1 MKKLILLSI
10 LLIVS
15 CEETLEPEDC
25 TGVPGGSAVCG
36 CNNENAVNYDST
48 ATNDDGSC
56 IFDTTE
62 PSIQFTSPNPN
73 DTLGGIITLRVEAQD
88 DYEITK
94 VEFKLHH
101 LYEIDGE
108 TILEDDSLFTDMEE
122 PYEYEWNS
130 TEYEYVGASFS
141 ARAYDGQNDKDI
153 HLYPIYIDNRP
164 EPVNVTSVQYVW
176 NEGHEY
182 IIQWEESTIED
193 FVEYKLLW
201 YNVEDSTDAEGNMH
215 NYTSIDTIVT
225 ISDRSVTSYNVNI
238 ISGMPPTQAN
248 TFVILVKNELG
259 FTIKG
264 DEMENETLDDPTIVL
279 HPAVVE
285 GDSITLTWS
294 RSTAFGDEY
303 YQLFEST
310 SANITSGYTRNW
322 YVGVSGSDTTITVP
336 ILEDQYG
343 GRETM
348 FYQVHVF
355 ATFGQEAVS
364 NIMPLYLDPC
374 GDGEVNIWGW
384 CRNIEETTSIH
395 HNEPGWSWLTPHPRG
410 PIPAAIGE
418 LVNLTELIVEH
429 SPLDGP
435 IPPEIGNL
443 TNLTHLEFWNTNL
456 TGPLPSEIG
465 NLVNLE
471 TLMLSGNNFTGQIP
485 EGIGNFTLLRK
496 IDIGYS
502 DLSGNIPT
510 GIENCVDLINL
521 SLQHNLLSGPIPA
534 GIGNLVNLET
544 LMIHDNKLTGPIPA
558 GIGNLIN
565 LRAEHGHV
573 PDLDLSNNELT
584 GPIPSEIG
592 LMQNITKLDF
602 SNNNLGGTIPS
613 EIGSMNNLIR
623 LRLEN
628 NQLTDQIPIEIGNL
642 DSLEE
647 LTLHNNQLNGPI
659 PNEVGNLVHLVEF
672 TLHDNNLSGEIPAQI
687 VNLINITSLDFSNN
701 ELTGPVPTELGDMYN
716 LESLHLENNFLT
728 FIPEDICNLNF
739 DFWHRFDA
747 GNNNICPPYPSCMG
761 NLGAQ
766 DTTNCD

>member
-1 MKKLILLSI
+1 M
-10 LLIVS
+10 
-15 CEETLEPEDC
+15 
-25 TGVPGGSAVCG
+25 G
-36 CNNENAVNYDST
+36 
-48 ATNDDGSC
+48 
-56 IFDTTE
+56 
-62 PSIQFTSPNPN
+62 
-73 DTLGGIITLRVEAQD
+73 
-88 DYEITK
+88 
-94 VEFKLHH
+94 
-101 LYEIDGE
+101 
-108 TILEDDSLFTDMEE
+108 
-122 PYEYEWNS
+122 
-130 TEYEYVGASFS
+130 
-141 ARAYDGQNDKDI
+141 KDI

-164 EPVNVTSVQYVW
+164 EPVNITSIEYVW
-176 NEGHEY
+176 NEGPDY
-182 IIQWEESTIED
+182 IVQWEESTIDD
-193 FVEYKLLW
+193 FLEYKVICRAERNAVDDDGNS
-201 YNVEDSTDAEGNMH
+201 YIYVSTDTMA
-215 NYTSIDTIVT
+215 TFT
-225 ISDRSVTSYNVNI
+225 DRSITSCNIDIDNGMRPTRANSFWIQVTNDLGYSNDGNSTNSDI
-238 ISGMPPTQAN
+238 I
-248 TFVILVKNELG
+248 
-259 FTIKG
+259 G
-264 DEMENETLDDPTIVL
+264 DPVLTLQPITVEN
-279 HPAVVE
+279 
-285 GDSITLTWS
+285 DSITITWS
-294 RSTAFGDEY
+294 HSTALGDEY

-310 SANITSGYTRNW
+310 SANISSGFTRYW
-322 YVGVSGSDTTITVP
+322 YVGVGGLDTSITVSM
-336 ILEDQYG
+336 LEDQYG
-343 GRETM
+343 GSQTM

-355 ATFGQEAVS
+355 AAFDQEAVS
-364 NIMPLYLDPC
+364 NTVPLYLDPC
-374 GDGEVNIWGW
+374 GEGEVNIWGW

-485 EGIGNFTLLRK
+485 EGIGNFTLLKK

-613 EIGSMNNLIR
+613 ELGSMNNLIR

-628 NQLTDQIPIEIGNL
+628 NQLTNQIPIEIGNL

-672 TLHDNNLSGEIPAQI
+672 TLHNNNLSGEIPAQI
-687 VNLINITSLDFSNN
+687 ANLINITSLDFSNN

-716 LESLHLENNFLT
+716 LESLHLQNNFLT